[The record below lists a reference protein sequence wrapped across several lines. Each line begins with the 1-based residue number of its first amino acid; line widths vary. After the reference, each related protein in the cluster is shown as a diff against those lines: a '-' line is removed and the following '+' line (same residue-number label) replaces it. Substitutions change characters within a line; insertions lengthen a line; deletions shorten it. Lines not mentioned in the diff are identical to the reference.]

1 MAPITGF
8 YGALA
13 ALWLVVLA
21 ANVIRNRWH
30 HKVGL
35 GDGDNPHMLRAMRI
49 HANAAEY
56 IPIVLI
62 VMMLFE
68 LEHGAPLQL
77 HISGI
82 ALIAG
87 RVAHTWG
94 LSRSSGASIGRAS
107 GIVLTL
113 VAILI
118 PSVGILIK
126 TYAHS

>member
-13 ALWLVVLA
+13 ALLLIVLA
-21 ANVIRNRWH
+21 ANVIRNRGR

-35 GDGDNPHMLRAMRI
+35 GDGDNPHMMRAVRI
-49 HANAAEY
+49 HANAVEY
-56 IPIVLI
+56 VPITLI

-68 LEHGAPLQL
+68 LERGAPLQL

-87 RVAHTWG
+87 RVAHVWG
-94 LSRSSGASIGRAS
+94 LSHSSGISLGRAS
-107 GIVLTL
+107 GIVLTF